1 MPPSWSLLLLA
12 LHVLFLLP
20 VWPAV
25 GGLLPDANL
34 PITTASTAHQQQ
46 RFPVK
51 ELVCH
56 NSYCHRYNSTT
67 VASPSQQQL
76 HTTVTVTTVAGA
88 LTTAISGV
96 HMKNYKL
103 ELHSFFEF

>member
-34 PITTASTAHQQQ
+34 PITTASTAHLQQ
-46 RFPVK
+46 RFK
-51 ELVCH
+51 
-56 NSYCHRYNSTT
+56 
-67 VASPSQQQL
+67 
-76 HTTVTVTTVAGA
+76 
-88 LTTAISGV
+88 
-96 HMKNYKL
+96 
-103 ELHSFFEF
+103 F